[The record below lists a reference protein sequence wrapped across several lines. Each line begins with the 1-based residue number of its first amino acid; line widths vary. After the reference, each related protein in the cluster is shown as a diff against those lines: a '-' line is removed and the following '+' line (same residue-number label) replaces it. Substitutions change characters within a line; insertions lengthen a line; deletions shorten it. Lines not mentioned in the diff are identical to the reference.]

1 MAKKKARR
9 TTRKAPPQP
18 QRQTNWLVVG
28 GVIAVGVIALFG
40 LFYLALREPEAVSLA
55 KYCDNNP
62 GACLVHGADNAPVT
76 FVEVS
81 DYGCGFCGDYNLNTA
96 PILEAEYVE
105 TGQMRYMV
113 VPFALRARDG
123 SYPTLPTAVAA
134 MCANDQDAFPEFNT
148 AMFSIQSSP
157 LAHTREGYLQEAE
170 RLGLDMDAFSGC
182 LDNQAY
188 VDIIQNNVRVAQ
200 SAGVSATPTFFIND
214 AQVSGAQPLNS
225 FIQRIEASLGQ

>member
-1 MAKKKARR
+1 MAKKVKARR
-9 TTRKAPPQP
+9 TAVKAKP

-28 GVIAVGVIALFG
+28 GVIALGVIALFG
-40 LFYLALREPEAVSLA
+40 LFYLALREPEAVSLVN
-55 KYCDNNP
+55 YCDNNP

-134 MCANDQDAFPEFNT
+134 MCAHDQNAFPEFNT

-157 LAHTREGYLQEAE
+157 LAHTREGYLQEATK
-170 RLGLDMDAFSGC
+170 LGLDMDAFSSC
-182 LDNQAY
+182 LDNEAY
-188 VDIIQNNVRVAQ
+188 ADIIQNNIRVAQ
-200 SAGVSATPTFFIND
+200 SAGVSATPTFFING

-225 FIQRIEASLGQ
+225 FIQRIEANLGQ